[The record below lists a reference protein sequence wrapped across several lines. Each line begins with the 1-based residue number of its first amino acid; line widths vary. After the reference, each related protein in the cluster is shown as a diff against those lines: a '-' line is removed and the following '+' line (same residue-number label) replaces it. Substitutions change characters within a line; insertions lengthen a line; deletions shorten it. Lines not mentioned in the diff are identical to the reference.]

1 MNVLND
7 DYLAASFSISRE
19 TIEKLKNYQQLVL
32 AWNNKFNLISKKSIE
47 NFWVR
52 HIIDSLQLLKF
63 IKNKN
68 IILVDIGSGAGF
80 PGIVLSIAGVKTVIL
95 IESDT
100 KKSAFLLQ
108 AARLSENSI
117 EVRNKRIEDEKLSCD
132 ILTARAFSDLNT
144 IFKYTKNVDVKD
156 KYLLLKSKNYQQEFD
171 IARRNWLFD
180 YKVHNSITLEES
192 KVLEISNL
200 K

>member
-108 AARLSENSI
+108 AARLSENNI

-171 IARRNWLFD
+171 IARSNWLFD

-192 KVLEISNL
+192 KILEISNL